1 MKNSKI
7 YSGIYKKEPSK
18 KVDAFLLDEKQ
29 QKVDSL
35 LVPYYLWET
44 IAHNLMLVNQ
54 KIINKKIGKK
64 ILKALV
70 KLYEKADKEGF
81 FLDPEKGDIHENFE
95 KILTGMIGKD
105 GGWFHLARSRND
117 QIFCDQKLLTKKLFF
132 DFGQSL
138 VKFCQVLGEKSQQYP
153 KVIMPGFT
161 HLRTAM
167 PSSFGFWWQSYLEQ
181 IIELEKILQKIF
193 EVTDKNP
200 LGAGASYGV
209 NWPINPEETAK
220 NLGFAACFKN
230 SLAALDSRG
239 FHEFYLV
246 SCLSAL
252 VIILSRM
259 MEDLIIWSLPQLDF
273 IKIDEKLTSGSSI
286 MPQKMNPDIAEKIRS
301 KTGLIVANLNSL
313 LIALKGTPSGYNR
326 DSAETK
332 IVIVQSLSE
341 VKSVLD
347 TASFLIKEVVPN
359 KEKMLAAAADSLA
372 VKLADVLVQKCKI
385 DFRSAHKIVGK
396 SISLAGSLENI
407 NSEILAKSGWEIAGK
422 KIEAEDEL
430 IKKAINPQ
438 KALSLYGYQ
447 GSPNPSKVL
456 KVSKV
461 LVKENKDFEIWLENK
476 KENFQKAEK
485 NLIKKVKKFLKEG

>member
-7 YSGIYKKEPSK
+7 YSGIYKKEPLK

-35 LVPYYLWET
+35 LAPYYLWET
-44 IAHNLMLVNQ
+44 IAHNFMLVNQ

-64 ILKALV
+64 ILKALI
-70 KLYEKADKEGF
+70 KLCEKVDKEGF
-81 FLDPEKGDIHENFE
+81 SLDPQNGDIHENFE
-95 KILTGMIGKD
+95 KALTEMIGSD
-105 GGWFHLARSRND
+105 AGWFHLARSRND
-117 QIFCDQKLLTKKLFF
+117 QIFCDQKLLIKELFF

-138 VKFCQVLGEKSQQYP
+138 VKFCQILGEKSQQYP

-161 HLRTAM
+161 HLRMAM

-181 IIELEKILQKIF
+181 IIELEKIFQKIF

-220 NLGFAACFKN
+220 NLGFTACFKN

-239 FHEFYLV
+239 VHEFYLV

-252 VIILSRM
+252 IIILSRM

-273 IKIDEKLTSGSSI
+273 IKIDEELTSGSSI

-301 KTGLIVANLNSL
+301 KTALMVADLNSL

-332 IVIVQSLSE
+332 IVVVQSLSE
-341 VKSVLD
+341 AKSVLD
-347 TASFLIKEVVPN
+347 ITISLVKGIIPN
-359 KEKMLAAAADSLA
+359 KENMLEAAASSLAA
-372 VKLADVLVQKCKI
+372 KLADVLVKKNKI

-407 NSEILAKSGWEIAGK
+407 NSKILAQASWEIAGK
-422 KIEAEDEL
+422 KIEVSDKL
-430 IKKAINPQ
+430 IKEAVNPR
-438 KALSLYGYQ
+438 KALSLYSYE
-447 GSPNPSKVL
+447 GSPNPLKVI

-461 LVKENKDFEIWLENK
+461 LLKENESFAIWLKNQ
-476 KENFQKAEK
+476 KENFQEAKK
-485 NLIKKVKKFLKEG
+485 GLIKKVKKFLKER